1 MTAVLAWVFGFM
13 ACVCAA
19 AVVGGFAAALL
30 NAYHLRQD
38 LRQRDADILA
48 RLRPTVDR
56 SPSGPVADAEA
67 P

>member
-1 MTAVLAWVFGFM
+1 MSLLLLACIVFGLVVSSFVFAALVLASEADDIKEDM
-13 ACVCAA
+13 A
-19 AVVGGFAAALL
+19 
-30 NAYHLRQD
+30 R
-38 LRQRDADILA
+38 RDADILA